1 MSRLPAL
8 ALMLACFGVMAPSVD
23 VQASPGDTI
32 IVVDA
37 SNSMWGRVEGVAK
50 IEIARR
56 VFTEL
61 LDDWPAD
68 RRLGVIAY
76 GHRRK
81 GDCSD
86 IEEIVPLGPL
96 DAESA
101 VARIA
106 ALSPTGRTP
115 LTDAVEQAAEALSYR
130 DVPATVVLLTDG
142 IETCDRDPCA
152 LAESLE
158 RGGIGFTAHVIGFD
172 VAAEDQP
179 AIACIAER
187 TGGRFLPAES
197 ADQLDEAL
205 RSVTVEAESEPA
217 PPPPSEPATITFVA
231 VDAATDAELP
241 DTRWRIT
248 RADSG
253 EPVGDGAGATLA
265 LELKPGAY
273 QAEASIDQA
282 TATQRVDV
290 QSGQDA
296 RHRLRIQ
303 LPLPSAT
310 LEAPAEV
317 AAGSEFEVHWTGPNG
332 KGDYVT
338 IVAKGTPQGQY
349 GDYRQTRNGSPV
361 MLRAPDA
368 LGEHEV
374 RYIQGGSKR
383 ILASAPVRLS
393 AIEATLDARDSVPAG
408 SEIEVAWTGPA
419 NRGDYITIVE
429 RGAPEGTF
437 NRYRDARDGKPV
449 RFQVPD
455 AVGDYELRYVVGQ
468 SKRTLASRPVTL
480 TAVEATLQA
489 PDAIP
494 AGSEVS
500 VDWTGP
506 DNPGDYITVVEQGAP
521 EGTHN
526 RYARTERG
534 SPAKLQVPDAV
545 GDYEI
550 RYVVGGSKRTLAS
563 RTLSLTA
570 VTATLEAP
578 AEVPA
583 GTEIE
588 VHWTGPDGDGD
599 YITVVEKGAP
609 EGSHN
614 KYRRT
619 REGSPVRLQVPDAL
633 GPHEVRYV
641 IGQSRRTLAS
651 QPITLA
657 PVSAELRVDGPILPG
672 AEFDVQWTGPDNP
685 GDYITIVAAGAPEGS
700 HGHYRRTRTG
710 NPVAIRAPESG
721 GRFEVRYV
729 LGQSKRTLTSLPVDV
744 GAAEVTLSAP
754 ETVGPSAV
762 IEVAFTGP
770 GRYQDLVELVPAG
783 ADAKAK
789 AMRSARASQGSP
801 LQLFAPA
808 ATGDY
813 QLRYRMEDTGDV
825 LATVPLRVE

>member
-1 MSRLPAL
+1 MSRLSAL
-8 ALMLACFGVMAPSVD
+8 VLAFSCVSAFLPCLEAR
-23 VQASPGDTI
+23 ASSEDTI

-37 SNSMWGRVEGVAK
+37 SNSMWGQVDGVAK
-50 IEIARR
+50 IEIARK
-56 VFTEL
+56 VFADL
-61 LDDWPAD
+61 LRDWPAD

-81 GDCSD
+81 GDCTD
-86 IEEIVPLGPL
+86 IEPIIPLGPL
-96 DAESA
+96 DADSA
-101 VARIA
+101 IARIS
-106 ALSPTGRTP
+106 ALTPTGRTP
-115 LTDAVEQAAEALSYR
+115 LTDAVEQAADALRYR

-158 RGGIGFTAHVIGFD
+158 RGGVGFTAHVIGFD

-187 TGGRFLPAES
+187 TGGRFLPAEG
-197 ADQLDEAL
+197 ADQLEEAL
-205 RSVTVEAESEPA
+205 RSVTVEAEPES
-217 PPPPSEPATITFVA
+217 PPPPEPATITFVV

-241 DTRWRIT
+241 DARWRIT

-253 EPVGDGAGATLA
+253 EPVGEGDGATLA

-273 QAEASIDQA
+273 QAEASIDEATVTERVEVQA
-282 TATQRVDV
+282 
-290 QSGQDA
+290 GQDA
-296 RHRLRIQ
+296 RHRLRVE
-303 LPLPSAT
+303 LPPPSAT
-310 LEAPAEV
+310 LEAPVEV

-361 MLRAPDA
+361 KLRAPDA

-383 ILASAPVRLS
+383 ILASAPVRLT
-393 AIEATLDARDSVPAG
+393 AIEATLDAPDSVPAG
-408 SEIEVAWTGPA
+408 SEIEVAWTGPG

-437 NRYRDARDGKPV
+437 NRYRDARDGKSV

-489 PDAIP
+489 PDAVP
-494 AGSEVS
+494 AGSELS

-550 RYVVGGSKRTLAS
+550 RYVVGESKRTLAS
-563 RTLSLTA
+563 RPLSLTA
-570 VTATLEAP
+570 VVATLEAP

-583 GTEIE
+583 GGEIE
-588 VHWTGPDGDGD
+588 VYWTGPDGNGD

-614 KYRRT
+614 NYRRT
-619 REGSPVRLQVPDAL
+619 REGSPARIQVPDAL

-651 QPITLA
+651 QPITLVS
-657 PVSAELRVDGPILPG
+657 VSAELRVDGPVLPG
-672 AEFDVQWTGPDNP
+672 AELDVHWIGPDNP
-685 GDYITIVAAGAPEGS
+685 GDYITIVARGAPEGT
-700 HGHYRRTRTG
+700 HGHYRYTRNG
-710 NPVAIRAPESG
+710 SPAKIRAPESG
-721 GRFEVRYV
+721 GQFEVRYV
-729 LGQSKRTLTSLPVDV
+729 IGQSRRTLASLPVEV

-754 ETVGPSAV
+754 KTVAPSAV

-770 GRYQDLVELVPAG
+770 GRYQDLIELVPAG

-789 AMRSARASQGSP
+789 ALRAARASQGSP

-808 ATGDY
+808 AAGDY

-825 LATVPLRVE
+825 LVTVPLRVE